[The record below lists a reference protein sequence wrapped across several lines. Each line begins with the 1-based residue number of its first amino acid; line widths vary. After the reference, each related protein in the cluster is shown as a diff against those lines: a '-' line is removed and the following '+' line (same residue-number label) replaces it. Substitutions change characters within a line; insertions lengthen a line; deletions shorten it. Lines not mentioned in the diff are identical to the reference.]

1 MSLILDALNRA
12 RREDAAVPGL
22 DTHHPVRTQPRK
34 LGRYLPW
41 IALALAALLIIW
53 LLLERDQAST
63 PAEVAPLDEVADN
76 LGSALSSVQGQ
87 LQSRGE
93 AKTRAEVASPRMT
106 PGPEA
111 TAAVQRAGPAGGASA
126 QGGSPE
132 APVPAPSATRSAA
145 QATDQRPGDAV
156 ASSPEDGSE
165 SPTDP
170 AVAALYQRPPEE
182 APRTKPPTKPAA
194 NTTSQPTSELTTMTD
209 RDTEE
214 PVDIERMLVQA
225 RDEVENAQLVEHPA
239 PFLAALSQQT
249 KNDIPSIYYQRHDYA
264 ESAARSSVV
273 LNNQTLRVG
282 GSPLSGM
289 RVEEI
294 LPDSVILSYRDTQ
307 FRLRALNSWINL

>member
-22 DTHHPVRTQPRK
+22 DTHHPVQEQPRK

-53 LLLERDQAST
+53 LLLERDQAPT
-63 PAEVAPLDEVADN
+63 PADVAPLSEVAGN
-76 LGSALSSVQGQ
+76 LGSALTSVQGQ
-87 LQSRGE
+87 LQARGE
-93 AKTRAEVASPRMT
+93 APPRTDAAPSPGT
-106 PGPEA
+106 AGAEA
-111 TAAVQRAGPAGGASA
+111 TAAAQQAGPAGDASA
-126 QGGSPE
+126 QGGSSQ
-132 APVPAPSATRSAA
+132 APAPSATLSAA
-145 QATDQRPGDAV
+145 QTADQSPGDAV
-156 ASSPEDGSE
+156 ASSPEGGSE
-165 SPTDP
+165 SSTDP

-182 APRTKPPTKPAA
+182 APRTKTATTPAP
-194 NTTSQPTSELTTMTD
+194 NTASQPTSDPTTTAD

-225 RDEVENAQLVEHPA
+225 REEVENAQLVEHPA

-282 GSPLSGM
+282 GSPLAGM